1 MNVGIIFPL
10 NDFQIRIIN
19 IAVNRKKRFNVL
31 ASNYKM
37 SGISIGDYLV
47 VKILEGLTQSI
58 TKSNKNYFRILLV

>member
-19 IAVNRKKRFNVL
+19 IYVNRKKIFNVS

-37 SGISIGDYLV
+37 SGISIGDYIV
-47 VKILEGLTQSI
+47 VKILKGWAQSI